1 MRVRVQTELG
11 VYGKIFES
19 MYDGTLA
26 ADWKAM
32 VTFQQLI
39 VLADYNGIVEY
50 TPAALSRRTGIPL
63 DIIEHGIKK
72 LEEPDEWS
80 KSPDEEGRR
89 ICRMAEHRPWGWYI
103 VNYDEYKALA
113 SRAEEREKAR
123 IRKQKQR
130 ERERQATESPRMS
143 QDVTGGHGESR
154 MSRHVDVDVDVDEK
168 TKGTRVP
175 FQAIVDLYHEH
186 CPDLPRVKVLSPKR
200 KAHLRSRWKTLEVE
214 RGQGEKAETIKFD
227 NLENW
232 ERYFKFITEKC
243 PFLTGKNDRAWT
255 ADFDFCIRE
264 SAMVNV
270 MENKY
275 VERK

>member
-1 MRVRVQTELG
+1 M
-11 VYGKIFES
+11 YGKIFES

-32 VTFQQLI
+32 VTFQQMI
-39 VLADYNGIVEY
+39 VLADFNGIVDY
-50 TPAALSRRTGIPL
+50 TPPAISRRTGIPL
-63 DIIEHGIKK
+63 DIIEHGIEK
-72 LEEPDEWS
+72 LEAPDPYS
-80 KSPDEEGRR
+80 RTPDDEGRR
-89 ICRMAEHRPWGWYI
+89 IRRMDEHRPWGWYI
-103 VNYDEYKALA
+103 VNYEDYKTLA
-113 SRAEEREKAR
+113 SRAEERERAR
-123 IRKQKQR
+123 LRKQKQR
-130 ERERQATESPRMS
+130 EKQRQATDSEEVS
-143 QDVTGGHGESR
+143 QDVTDGHGESR

-175 FQAIVDLYHEH
+175 FQAIVDLYHKH
-186 CPDLPRVKVLSPKR
+186 CPDLPRVKVLSAKR
-200 KAHLRSRWKTLEVE
+200 KAQLRSRWKTFDVVRGIGAPGEALEL
-214 RGQGEKAETIKFD
+214 IKFD

-243 PFLTGKNDRAWT
+243 PFLVGKNDRAWV

-275 VERK
+275 VARK